1 MKFCSGHPR
10 RLALLTGVI
19 AFVMLATGGW
29 VYLLH
34 LKSDKQKLGN
44 QLAQQFSQR
53 MVQRT
58 YETVSPVYMLAALV
72 RQAKGNLQNFESIAP
87 DLMDGFPLARAL
99 ELAPNGIVQQVFPLA
114 GNEAIVGHD
123 LLKDK
128 SRNREAHLALAKRQ
142 LTLAGPFELIQGGL
156 GAVGRYPIFLHGEQ
170 GREYFWGFAIV
181 LVHVPDLLAT
191 GGELGI
197 ERQGF
202 NYEICRVQLPLEG
215 GGCKRFT
222 ASAVGEM
229 DDPVTVMV
237 NLPNNRWLLS
247 VEPVAGW
254 ISTVDWL
261 LMLVLALLG
270 GIVAGLVHCYWL
282 SQREDDALVDS
293 APPTESGAPQA

>member
-10 RLALLTGVI
+10 RLALITVVI
-19 AFVMLATGGW
+19 AFVLLATGGW

-34 LKSDKQKLGN
+34 LKSNKQKLGN
-44 QLAQQFSQR
+44 QMAQQFSQR
-53 MVQRT
+53 LVQRT

-72 RQAKGNLQNFESIAP
+72 RDAKGNLSNFQNIAP
-87 DLMDGFPLARAL
+87 DLLDGFPLARAL
-99 ELAPNGIVQQVFPLA
+99 ELAPNGIVQEVFPLA
-114 GNEAIVGHD
+114 GNEAIIGHD
-123 LLKDK
+123 LLKDRT
-128 SRNREAHLALAKRQ
+128 RNREAHLAVAKRQ

-156 GAVGRYPIFLHGEQ
+156 GAVGRYPIFLPGER

-181 LVHVPDLLAT
+181 LIHVPDLLAT

-202 NYEICRVQLPLEG
+202 NYEICRVLLPVEG

-222 ASAVGEM
+222 ASGEGEM

-247 VEPVAGW
+247 VEPVKGW
-254 ISTVDWL
+254 ISTADWL
-261 LMLVLALLG
+261 SMFLVALLG
-270 GIVAGLVHCYWL
+270 ALAAGLVHCYWL
-282 SQREDDALVDS
+282 SRNSDEPLADPAL
-293 APPTESGAPQA
+293 PKSGASQV